1 MFAALSVAMGS
12 FVGCKDTSDDIYFDL
27 DNKISALEQKLLS
40 NDLNFEEALEVQR
53 QNLQNQIDEMKST
66 LDGIKSCEC
75 DATLPSQISALRYAL
90 TTLQGQVGDLTT
102 GLPEGTTI
110 VENIT
115 NILNN
120 YETLSGTVSSVQT
133 AQQEMQSTVD
143 GLQQKLDEIEQYDD
157 TEVRSKLAELET
169 AITTANAT
177 IGTVKDQA
185 EAAQAAAD
193 AAAAAAER
201 ASQDAADAATKAADA
216 ATKAA
221 EAYNEA
227 VAAGTDAADAKTAAA
242 DAKTAAAAA
251 KTIAEAAQTT
261 ANSAKSLAEAN
272 KKLAEQNKADIDTI
286 KSNMVILGG
295 DIANAATEAAK
306 ALALAQYD
314 SIMIDKL
321 TANNTAMKNSIDS
334 LANVTDALGE
344 KNQELANLVTKLDT
358 KVDMFNTRIDSLAAV
373 TSEIQNKV
381 TELTDKLNDL
391 IDNKIKEMEDNIDT
405 NTKNI
410 GQLRKDSE
418 EADKK
423 LQEQIDDLV
432 KTVDDLKTQVE
443 TNTNNINKIFSEL
456 ASIKDAIARQI
467 TGIEIQKVTNPW
479 FGSFSTPFDISSNV
493 LIAFYGNAANDIFF
507 PSQTGYGPYA
517 AVTGNTELTSADMS
531 MLAECNPDL
540 AIDESKPYIKAG
552 RPLFN
557 REDNTADG
565 GEVYVTIN
573 PNKLDCSGVQMELVN
588 TIHETTGYN
597 LTPLAASGD
606 VLDFGWTRAG
616 GLYKTRAYVD
626 AASLNNVDKVD
637 IDMDAAKDAA
647 KALKDIVKES
657 LSNKAVSASKSDFL
671 GLAKDMSS
679 LVQSLRLN
687 KAMFRTPWTDVNGEQ
702 NYTSSRAD
710 VAATAVKPLS
720 FENFKDLNVTT
731 LPGFGRANVLLDRVS
746 NSLKNKVNLTF
757 KKITGSSLISSIQA
771 INIKDIEIADLT
783 PEQLALFSVTIDTT
797 FVISGLKYH
806 LDLSETLNVPV
817 KFTQDVSVPIKID
830 KEIAIDL
837 SSVEVNTPTIVVTT
851 DIKNQNG
858 TTSLIVPV
866 KDDHNNV
873 IGNAEVGLDQIKVD
887 ANAQFDT
894 GKITLDGEAVANFTY
909 DENHD
914 FTLSVDTT
922 VSTTV
927 NIEKWIYFG
936 DYKLDANGKPVYVGE
951 GEGDAKAFRILIT
964 RDLSD
969 AATSLWG
976 TAQDAL
982 SNVNTMLEQVRT
994 TLDEVDKMLDGIN
1007 KYNTSANNTIDN
1019 YTSKVKSYI
1028 QSLND
1033 NLAKLINSAN
1043 SRLQPLMLASDN
1055 SGIKTL
1061 SQTKNYPTKFQ
1072 GSEITFTPTTWT
1084 MELVA
1089 PVCRKHVGVT
1099 NVFKGS
1105 ASAQA
1110 GDADCKAALK
1120 AANTGGLNVN
1130 KRLDGQ
1136 THKVNMT
1143 GLKSGYI
1150 YEVAYSALDYNGKT
1164 VARKYYISVQ

>member
-1 MFAALSVAMGS
+1 MLAALSVAMGA
-12 FVGCKDTSDDIYFDL
+12 FVGCKDTSDDAYFDL
-27 DNKISALEQKLLS
+27 DNKINALEQKLLQ
-40 NDLNFEEALEVQR
+40 NDQSLRDAWEVQR
-53 QNLQNQIDEMKST
+53 QNLQEQIDEMSRT
-66 LDGIKSCEC
+66 LRELKSCGC
-75 DATLPSQISALRYAL
+75 GTMPD
-90 TTLQGQVGDLTT
+90 
-102 GLPEGTTI
+102 GTTI

-120 YETLSGTVSSVQT
+120 YETLNGTVSNVQT
-133 AQQEMQSTVD
+133 AQTLMQQTV
-143 GLQQKLDEIEQYDD
+143 GSLQQKLDGMETYDD
-157 TEVRSKLAELET
+157 TAIKDSLATLER
-169 AITTANAT
+169 AILDANA
-177 IGTVKDQA
+177 IIETVKQQA
-185 EAAQAAAD
+185 EAAQD
-193 AAAAAAER
+193 
-201 ASQDAADAATKAADA
+201 
-216 ATKAA
+216 
-221 EAYNEA
+221 
-227 VAAGTDAADAKTAAA
+227 
-242 DAKTAAAAA
+242 
-251 KTIAEAAQTT
+251 T
-261 ANSAKSLAEAN
+261 ANSAKALAKMN
-272 KKLAEQNKADIDTI
+272 QADITTI
-286 KSNMVILGG
+286 KSNMVILG
-295 DIANAATEAAK
+295 DSIADVAVEAAK
-306 ALALAQYD
+306 ALALAKYD

-321 TANNTAMKNSIDS
+321 TANNAAMKVSVDS
-334 LANVTDALGE
+334 LADVTDSLGQE
-344 KNQELANLVTKLDT
+344 NQELKDAVTKLDT
-358 KVDMFNTRIDSLAAV
+358 KVGMFNTRIDSLGTV
-373 TSEIQNKV
+373 TTGIQTKV
-381 TELTDKLNDL
+381 TELTGKLNDL
-391 IDNKIKEMEDNIDT
+391 IDKKIKEMEGKIDA

-410 GQLRKDSE
+410 GQLREESEKADS
-418 EADKK
+418 A
-423 LQEQIDDLV
+423 LQEQIDDLA
-432 KTVDDLKTQVE
+432 KTVEDLKPQVE
-443 TNTNNINKIFSEL
+443 ANTKNISKIFTEL
-456 ASIKDAIARQI
+456 ASIKEAIARQI

-517 AVTGNTELTSADMS
+517 AVTGNTELTTADMS

-588 TIHETTGYN
+588 TIHETAGYN
-597 LTPLAASGD
+597 LTPLAASND
-606 VLDFGWTRAG
+606 VLDFGWTRTG

-626 AASLNNVDKVD
+626 AVSLNKVDKVD

-647 KALKDIVKES
+647 KTLKDVVKES

-671 GLAKDMSS
+671 ELAKDMNS

-687 KAMFRTPWTDVNGEQ
+687 KTMFRTPWTDVNGEQ

-710 VAATAVKPLS
+710 IAATAVKPLS

-757 KKITGSSLISSIQA
+757 QKISGGSLVSSIQA
-771 INIKDIEIADLT
+771 INIQDIEIADLT

-830 KEIAIDL
+830 KDIAIDL
-837 SSVEVNTPTIVVTT
+837 SSVEVKTPTIVVTT
-851 DIKNQNG
+851 DIKNG
-858 TTSLIVPV
+858 TDGSASLLVPV
-866 KDDHNNV
+866 KDAAGIV

-887 ANAQFDT
+887 ANAKFGT
-894 GKITLDGEAVANFTY
+894 GKITLDGEAVANFSY

-936 DYKLDANGKPVYVGE
+936 DYKLNADGKPVYVGE

-994 TLDEVDKMLDGIN
+994 TLDEVDKLLDDIN
-1007 KYNTSANNTIDN
+1007 KYNTSINNTVDN
-1019 YTSKVKSYI
+1019 YTDKVKSYI
-1028 QSLND
+1028 QKLND

-1072 GSEITFTPTTWT
+1072 GTEITFTPTTWT

-1105 ASAQA
+1105 ASAQ
-1110 GDADCKAALK
+1110 GGNADCKAALK
-1120 AANTGGLNVN
+1120 AANTGGSNVN

-1143 GLKSGYI
+1143 GLKPGYI

-1164 VARKYYISVQ
+1164 VARKYYFSVQ